1 MPCATV
7 KPISRRFLF
16 VLMSCNFGHKISRIL
31 LWNCFLVNRTD
42 INALQKF
49 SRGLSARVC
58 SPGAPVVCA
67 CSLLLGLCFSVG
79 RATEKSSEQV
89 LIVLALSCY
98 QNGCRSEAREVPVE
112 DRRPEV
118 KDLAKPWCGSIRP
131 HRLSVTD
138 WCTLMGASAWAVPRL
153 RVWGITSPW
162 KLEES

>member
-1 MPCATV
+1 MNP
-7 KPISRRFLF
+7 
-16 VLMSCNFGHKISRIL
+16 
-31 LWNCFLVNRTD
+31 
-42 INALQKF
+42 LQKF

-67 CSLLLGLCFSVG
+67 CSLLLGLCFNAG
-79 RATEKSSEQV
+79 RATENSSERV
-89 LIVLALSCY
+89 LIVVALSCY
-98 QNGCRSEAREVPVE
+98 QNGYGSEARATPVE

-131 HRLSVTD
+131 HWLSVTD
-138 WCTLMGASAWAVPRL
+138 WYTLMGAFAWAVPRL